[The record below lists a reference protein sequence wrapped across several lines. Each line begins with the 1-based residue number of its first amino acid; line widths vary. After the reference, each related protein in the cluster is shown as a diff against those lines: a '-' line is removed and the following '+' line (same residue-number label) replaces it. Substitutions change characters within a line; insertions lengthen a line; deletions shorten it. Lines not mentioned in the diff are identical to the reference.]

1 MKHISELLNELLQRI
16 KNEQSTKLE
25 TSKRT
30 PKQDNR

>member
-16 KNEQSTKLE
+16 KNGQSTKLE
-25 TSKRT
+25 VSKRT